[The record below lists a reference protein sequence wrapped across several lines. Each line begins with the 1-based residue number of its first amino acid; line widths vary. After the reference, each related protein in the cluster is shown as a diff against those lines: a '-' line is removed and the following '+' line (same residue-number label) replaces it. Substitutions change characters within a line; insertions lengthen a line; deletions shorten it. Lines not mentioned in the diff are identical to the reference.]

1 MLKRASFVEV
11 NTHSLRHN
19 FNAVKNIVPK
29 DACVMAV
36 VKANAYG
43 AGALKASEIF
53 LQEGANYLGVA
64 TLDEA
69 LELRSHFS
77 QTPILIL
84 GYSPNANASMLIDND
99 LSAMVFSLEQAEIFS
114 QMALKAK
121 KRLKV
126 HLKIDT
132 GMHRLGLE
140 PNFKSIETIKKIRA
154 LKGLEVE
161 GIFTHLS
168 NADANIKTHA
178 KNQMK
183 AFNAF
188 LEQLLD
194 QKIEFQYRHA
204 YNSAGILSLC
214 NGNENR
220 LLNLYRPGIM
230 LYGFYPSNEMKESSQ
245 TILKNVISLK
255 ARIVQIKRV
264 KKGEFIGYGEHFYT
278 NEETLVG
285 VLALGYADGLV
296 RALGNRIQVAI
307 NNQLA
312 PLIGKVCM
320 DQCFVKLNNIE
331 AKEGDEVILFGDKS
345 TKANDASEIA
355 TLLNTIP
362 YEVISTLSK
371 RLERVYVW
379 NKIM

>member
-11 NTHSLRHN
+11 NTASLRHN
-19 FNAVKNIVPK
+19 FSAVKSIVPK
-29 DACVMAV
+29 DAHIMAV

-43 AGALKASEIF
+43 AGAIKASEIF

-77 QTPILIL
+77 KTPILVL

-99 LSAMVFSLEQAEIFS
+99 LSAMIFSLEQAEVFS
-114 QMALKAK
+114 QMALKSQ
-121 KRLKV
+121 KRLKI

-140 PNFKSIETIKKIRA
+140 PNFKSIEIIKKIRA
-154 LKGLEVE
+154 LKGLEIE

-168 NADANIKTHA
+168 NADAKIKTHA

-220 LLNLYRPGIM
+220 FLNLYRPGIM
-230 LYGFYPSNEMKESSQ
+230 LYGFYPSNGMKETCP

-255 ARIVQIKRV
+255 AQIVQIRSV

-285 VLALGYADGLV
+285 TLALGYADGLV
-296 RALGNRIQVAI
+296 RDLGNRIQVAI

-345 TKANDASEIA
+345 AKANDASEIA
-355 TLLNTIP
+355 VLLNTIP
-362 YEVISTLSK
+362 YETISTLSK
-371 RLERVYVW
+371 RLERVY
-379 NKIM
+379 I

>member
-11 NTHSLRHN
+11 NTASLRHN
-19 FNAVKNIVPK
+19 FSAVKSIVPK
-29 DACVMAV
+29 DAHIMAV

-43 AGALKASEIF
+43 AGAIKASEIF
-53 LQEGANYLGVA
+53 LQEGAHYLGVA

-69 LELRSHFS
+69 LELRSHFPK
-77 QTPILIL
+77 TPILIL
-84 GYSPNANASMLIDND
+84 GYSPNSNASMLIDND
-99 LSAMVFSLEQAEIFS
+99 LSTMIFSLEQAEVFS
-114 QMALKAK
+114 QMALKSQ
-121 KRLKV
+121 KRLKI

-140 PNFKSIETIKKIRA
+140 PNFKSIEIIKKICA

-168 NADANIKTHA
+168 NADTKIKTHA

-220 LLNLYRPGIM
+220 FLNLYRPGIM
-230 LYGFYPSNEMKESSQ
+230 LYGFYPSNGMKESCP

-255 ARIVQIKRV
+255 AQIVQIRSV

-285 VLALGYADGLV
+285 VLALGYADGLM

-320 DQCFVKLNNIE
+320 DQCFVKLNNIN

-345 TKANDASEIA
+345 AKANDASEIA
-355 TLLNTIP
+355 ALLNTIP
-362 YEVISTLSK
+362 YETISTLSK
-371 RLERVYVW
+371 RLERVY
-379 NKIM
+379 I

>member
-11 NTHSLRHN
+11 NTASLRHN
-19 FNAVKNIVPK
+19 FSAVKNIVPK
-29 DACVMAV
+29 DAHIMAV

-43 AGALKASEIF
+43 AGAIKASEIF

-77 QTPILIL
+77 KTPILIL
-84 GYSPNANASMLIDND
+84 GYSPNSNASMLIDND
-99 LSAMVFSLEQAEIFS
+99 LSAMVFSLEQAEVFS
-114 QMALKAK
+114 QMALKSQ

-140 PNFKSIETIKKIRA
+140 PNFKSIEIIKKIRA

-168 NADANIKTHA
+168 NADAKIKTHA

-188 LEQLLD
+188 LEQLLE

-220 LLNLYRPGIM
+220 FLNLYRPGIM
-230 LYGFYPSNEMKESSQ
+230 LYGFYPSNEVKQSCP

-255 ARIVQIKRV
+255 AQIVQIRSV

-285 VLALGYADGLV
+285 VLALGYADGLM
-296 RALGNRIQVAI
+296 RTLGNRIQVAI

-320 DQCFVKLNNIE
+320 DQCFVKLNNIQ

-355 TLLNTIP
+355 ILLNTIP
-362 YEVISTLSK
+362 YETISTLSK
-371 RLERVYVW
+371 RLERVY
-379 NKIM
+379 I

>member
-11 NTHSLRHN
+11 NTASLRHN
-19 FNAVKNIVPK
+19 FSAVKSIVPK
-29 DACVMAV
+29 DAHIMAV

-43 AGALKASEIF
+43 AGAIKASEIF

-77 QTPILIL
+77 KTPILIL
-84 GYSPNANASMLIDND
+84 GYSPNSNASMLIDND
-99 LSAMVFSLEQAEIFS
+99 LSAMIFSLEQAEVFS
-114 QMALKAK
+114 QMALKSQ
-121 KRLKV
+121 KRLKI

-140 PNFKSIETIKKIRA
+140 PNFKSIEIIKKIRA
-154 LKGLEVE
+154 LKGLEME

-168 NADANIKTHA
+168 NADARIKTHA

-230 LYGFYPSNEMKESSQ
+230 LYGFYPSNGMKETCP

-255 ARIVQIKRV
+255 AQIVQIRSV

-285 VLALGYADGLV
+285 VLALGYADGLIRV
-296 RALGNRIQVAI
+296 LGNRIQVAI

-320 DQCFVKLNNIE
+320 DQCFVKLNNIQ

-355 TLLNTIP
+355 ALLNTIP
-362 YEVISTLSK
+362 YETISTLSK
-371 RLERVYVW
+371 RLERIY
-379 NKIM
+379 I

>member
-11 NTHSLRHN
+11 NTASLRHN
-19 FNAVKNIVPK
+19 FSAVKSIVPK

-69 LELRSHFS
+69 LELRSHFPK
-77 QTPILIL
+77 TPILIL
-84 GYSPNANASMLIDND
+84 GYSPNSNASMLINND
-99 LSAMVFSLEQAEIFS
+99 LSAMVFSLEQAEVFS

-121 KRLKV
+121 KRLKI

-140 PNFKSIETIKKIRA
+140 PNFKSIEIIKKIRA
-154 LKGLEVE
+154 LKGLEIE

-220 LLNLYRPGIM
+220 FLNLYRPGIM

-255 ARIVQIKRV
+255 ARIVQIRSV
-264 KKGEFIGYGEHFYT
+264 KKGELIGYGEHFYT

-285 VLALGYADGLV
+285 VLALGYADGLA

-320 DQCFVKLNNIE
+320 DQCFVKLNGIE

-345 TKANDASEIA
+345 AKANDASEIA
-355 TLLNTIP
+355 ALLNTIA
-362 YEVISTLSK
+362 YETISTLSK
-371 RLERVYVW
+371 RLERVYV
-379 NKIM
+379 

>member
-11 NTHSLRHN
+11 NTASLRHN
-19 FNAVKNIVPK
+19 FSAVKSIVPK

-43 AGALKASEIF
+43 VGAIKASEIF

-77 QTPILIL
+77 KTPILIL
-84 GYSPNANASMLIDND
+84 GYSPNSNASMLIDND
-99 LSAMVFSLEQAEIFS
+99 LSAMIFSLEQAEVFS
-114 QMALKAK
+114 QMALKSQ
-121 KRLKV
+121 KRLKI

-140 PNFKSIETIKKIRA
+140 PNFKSIEIIKKICA
-154 LKGLEVE
+154 LKGLEIE

-168 NADANIKTHA
+168 NADAKIKTHA

-230 LYGFYPSNEMKESSQ
+230 LYGFYPSNGMKETCP

-255 ARIVQIKRV
+255 AQIVQIRSV

-285 VLALGYADGLV
+285 VLALGYADGLM

-320 DQCFVKLNNIE
+320 DQCFVKLNNIQ

-355 TLLNTIP
+355 MLLNTIA
-362 YEVISTLSK
+362 YETISTLSK
-371 RLERVYVW
+371 RLERVY
-379 NKIM
+379 I

>member
-11 NTHSLRHN
+11 NTASLRHN
-19 FNAVKNIVPK
+19 FSAVKSIVPK
-29 DACVMAV
+29 DAHIMAV

-43 AGALKASEIF
+43 AGAIKASEIF

-77 QTPILIL
+77 KTPILIL
-84 GYSPNANASMLIDND
+84 GYSPNSNASMLIDND
-99 LSAMVFSLEQAEIFS
+99 LSAMIFSLEQAEVFS
-114 QMALKAK
+114 QMALKSQ

-140 PNFKSIETIKKIRA
+140 PNFKSIEIIKKIRA

-188 LEQLLD
+188 LEQLLN

-220 LLNLYRPGIM
+220 FLNLYRPGIM
-230 LYGFYPSNEMKESSQ
+230 LYGFYPSNGMKETCP

-255 ARIVQIKRV
+255 AQIVQIRSV

-285 VLALGYADGLV
+285 VLALGYADGLM

-307 NNQLA
+307 NSQLA

-320 DQCFVKLNNIE
+320 DQCFVKLNNIQ

-345 TKANDASEIA
+345 AKANDASEIA
-355 TLLNTIP
+355 ALLNTIP
-362 YEVISTLSK
+362 YETISTLSK
-371 RLERVYVW
+371 RLERVY
-379 NKIM
+379 I

>member
-11 NTHSLRHN
+11 NTASLRHN
-19 FNAVKNIVPK
+19 FGAVKRIVPK
-29 DACVMAV
+29 DAHIMAV

-43 AGALKASEIF
+43 AGAIKASEIF

-77 QTPILIL
+77 KTPILIL

-99 LSAMVFSLEQAEIFS
+99 LSAMIFSLEQAEVFS
-114 QMALKAK
+114 QMALKSQ
-121 KRLKV
+121 KRLKI

-140 PNFKSIETIKKIRA
+140 PNFKSIEIIKKIRA
-154 LKGLEVE
+154 LKGLEIE

-168 NADANIKTHA
+168 NADAKIKTHA

-220 LLNLYRPGIM
+220 FLNLYRPGIM
-230 LYGFYPSNEMKESSQ
+230 LYGFYPSNGMKETCP

-255 ARIVQIKRV
+255 AQIVQIRSV

-285 VLALGYADGLV
+285 VLALGYADGLM

-345 TKANDASEIA
+345 AKANDASEIA
-355 TLLNTIP
+355 ALLNTIP
-362 YEVISTLSK
+362 YETISTLSK
-371 RLERVYVW
+371 RLERVY
-379 NKIM
+379 I

>member
-11 NTHSLRHN
+11 NSASLRHN
-19 FNAVKNIVPK
+19 FSAVKSIVPK
-29 DACVMAV
+29 DAYIMAV

-43 AGALKASEIF
+43 AGAIKASEIF

-77 QTPILIL
+77 KTPILIL

-99 LSAMVFSLEQAEIFS
+99 LSAMIFSLEQAEVFS
-114 QMALKAK
+114 QMALKSQ
-121 KRLKV
+121 KRLKI

-140 PNFKSIETIKKIRA
+140 PNFKSIEIIKKIRA

-168 NADANIKTHA
+168 NADAKIKTHA

-230 LYGFYPSNEMKESSQ
+230 LYGFYPSNGMKETCP

-255 ARIVQIKRV
+255 AQIVQIRSV

-285 VLALGYADGLV
+285 VLALGYADGLM

-320 DQCFVKLNNIE
+320 DQCFVKLNNIQ

-345 TKANDASEIA
+345 AKANDASEIA
-355 TLLNTIP
+355 ALLNTIP
-362 YEVISTLSK
+362 YETISTLSK
-371 RLERVYVW
+371 RLERVY
-379 NKIM
+379 I

>member
-11 NTHSLRHN
+11 DTASLRHN
-19 FNAVKNIVPK
+19 FSAVKSIVPK
-29 DACVMAV
+29 DAHIMAV

-43 AGALKASEIF
+43 AGAIKASEIF
-53 LQEGANYLGVA
+53 LQEGAHYLGVA

-77 QTPILIL
+77 KTPILIL
-84 GYSPNANASMLIDND
+84 GYSPNSNASMLIDND
-99 LSAMVFSLEQAEIFS
+99 LSAMIFSLEQAEVFS
-114 QMALKAK
+114 QMALKSQ
-121 KRLKV
+121 KRLKI

-140 PNFKSIETIKKIRA
+140 PNFKSIEIIKKIRA

-168 NADANIKTHA
+168 NADAKIKTHA

-188 LEQLLD
+188 LEQLLN

-220 LLNLYRPGIM
+220 FLNLYRPGIM
-230 LYGFYPSNEMKESSQ
+230 LYGFYPSNGMKETCP

-255 ARIVQIKRV
+255 AQIVQIRSV

-285 VLALGYADGLV
+285 VLALGYADGLM

-320 DQCFVKLNNIE
+320 DQCFVKLNNIQ
-331 AKEGDEVILFGDKS
+331 AKEGDEIILFGDKS

-355 TLLNTIP
+355 ALLNTIP
-362 YEVISTLSK
+362 YETISTLSK
-371 RLERVYVW
+371 RLERVY
-379 NKIM
+379 I

>member
-11 NTHSLRHN
+11 NTASLRHN
-19 FNAVKNIVPK
+19 FSAVKSIVPK
-29 DACVMAV
+29 DAHIMAV

-43 AGALKASEIF
+43 AGAIKASEIF

-77 QTPILIL
+77 KTPILIL

-99 LSAMVFSLEQAEIFS
+99 LSAMVFSLEQAEVFS
-114 QMALKAK
+114 QMALKSQ

-168 NADANIKTHA
+168 NADAKIKTHA

-188 LEQLLD
+188 LEQLLN

-220 LLNLYRPGIM
+220 FLNLYRPGIM
-230 LYGFYPSNEMKESSQ
+230 LYGFYPSNGMKETCP
-245 TILKNVISLK
+245 TILKNVVSLK
-255 ARIVQIKRV
+255 ARIVQIRSV

-285 VLALGYADGLV
+285 VLALGYADGLM

-320 DQCFVKLNNIE
+320 DQCFVKLNNIQ

-355 TLLNTIP
+355 ALLNTIP
-362 YEVISTLSK
+362 YETISTLSK
-371 RLERVYVW
+371 RLERVY
-379 NKIM
+379 I

>member
-77 QTPILIL
+77 KTPILIL
-84 GYSPNANASMLIDND
+84 GYSPNTNASMLIDND
-99 LSAMVFSLEQAEIFS
+99 LSVMVFSLEQAEIFS
-114 QMALKAK
+114 QMALKSK

-140 PNFKSIETIKKIRA
+140 PTFKSIETIKKIRA

-183 AFNAF
+183 VFNAF
-188 LEQLLD
+188 LEQLLN

-220 LLNLYRPGIM
+220 FLNLYRPGIM

-264 KKGEFIGYGEHFYT
+264 KKGELIGYGKHFYT

-345 TKANDASEIA
+345 AKANDANEIA

-362 YEVISTLSK
+362 YETISTLSK
-371 RLERVYVW
+371 RLERVYV
-379 NKIM
+379 

>member
-11 NTHSLRHN
+11 DSASLRHN
-19 FNAVKNIVPK
+19 FSAVKSIVPK
-29 DACVMAV
+29 DAHIMAV

-43 AGALKASEIF
+43 SGAIKASEIF

-64 TLDEA
+64 ALDEA

-77 QTPILIL
+77 KTPILIL

-140 PNFKSIETIKKIRA
+140 PNFKSIETIKKIRT
-154 LKGLEVE
+154 LKGLEIE

-168 NADANIKTHA
+168 NADAKIKTHA

-230 LYGFYPSNEMKESSQ
+230 LYGFYPSNEMKESCP

-255 ARIVQIKRV
+255 AQIVQIRSV

-285 VLALGYADGLV
+285 VLALGYADGLM

-320 DQCFVKLNNIE
+320 DQCFVKLNDIQ

-345 TKANDASEIA
+345 AKANDASEIA
-355 TLLNTIP
+355 VLLNTIP
-362 YEVISTLSK
+362 YETISTLSK
-371 RLERVYVW
+371 RLERVY
-379 NKIM
+379 I

>member
-11 NTHSLRHN
+11 NSASLRHN
-19 FNAVKNIVPK
+19 FSAVKSIVPK
-29 DACVMAV
+29 DAHIMAV

-43 AGALKASEIF
+43 AGAIKASEIF

-77 QTPILIL
+77 KTPILIL

-99 LSAMVFSLEQAEIFS
+99 LSTMIFSLEQAEVFS
-114 QMALKAK
+114 QMALKSQ
-121 KRLKV
+121 KRLKI

-140 PNFKSIETIKKIRA
+140 PNFKSIEIIKKIRT

-168 NADANIKTHA
+168 NADAKIKTHA

-188 LEQLLD
+188 LEQLFN

-220 LLNLYRPGIM
+220 FLNLYRPGIM
-230 LYGFYPSNEMKESSQ
+230 LYGFYPSNGMKETCP

-255 ARIVQIKRV
+255 AQIVQIRSV

-285 VLALGYADGLV
+285 VLALGYADGLM

-320 DQCFVKLNNIE
+320 DQCFIKLNNIQ

-345 TKANDASEIA
+345 AKANDASEIA
-355 TLLNTIP
+355 ALLNTIP
-362 YEVISTLSK
+362 YETISTLSK
-371 RLERVYVW
+371 RLERVY
-379 NKIM
+379 I

>member
-11 NTHSLRHN
+11 NSASLRHN
-19 FNAVKNIVPK
+19 FSTVKSIVPK
-29 DACVMAV
+29 DAHIMAV

-43 AGALKASEIF
+43 VGAIKASEIF

-84 GYSPNANASMLIDND
+84 GYSPNSNASMLIDND
-99 LSAMVFSLEQAEIFS
+99 LSAMVFSFEQAEVFS
-114 QMALKAK
+114 QMALKSQ

-140 PNFKSIETIKKIRA
+140 PNFKSIEIIKKIRA
-154 LKGLEVE
+154 LKGLEIE

-168 NADANIKTHA
+168 NADAKIKTHA

-230 LYGFYPSNEMKESSQ
+230 LYGFYPSNEMKESCP

-255 ARIVQIKRV
+255 AQIVQIRSV

-285 VLALGYADGLV
+285 VLALGYADGLA

-320 DQCFVKLNNIE
+320 DQCFVKLNNIQ

-345 TKANDASEIA
+345 AKANDASEIA
-355 TLLNTIP
+355 MLLNTIP
-362 YEVISTLSK
+362 YETISTLSK
-371 RLERVYVW
+371 RLERVY
-379 NKIM
+379 I

>member
-11 NTHSLRHN
+11 DSASLRHN
-19 FNAVKNIVPK
+19 FSAVKSIVPK
-29 DACVMAV
+29 DAHIMAV

-43 AGALKASEIF
+43 AGAIKASEIF

-77 QTPILIL
+77 KTPILIL
-84 GYSPNANASMLIDND
+84 GYSPNSNASMLIDND
-99 LSAMVFSLEQAEIFS
+99 LSAMIFSLEQAEVFS
-114 QMALKAK
+114 QMALKSQ
-121 KRLKV
+121 KRLKI

-140 PNFKSIETIKKIRA
+140 PNFKSIEIIKKICA

-168 NADANIKTHA
+168 NADAKIKTHA

-220 LLNLYRPGIM
+220 FLNLYRPGIM
-230 LYGFYPSNEMKESSQ
+230 LYGFYPSNGMEETCP

-255 ARIVQIKRV
+255 AQIVQIRSV

-285 VLALGYADGLV
+285 VLALGYADGLM

-320 DQCFVKLNNIE
+320 DQCFVKLNNIQ

-345 TKANDASEIA
+345 AKANDASEIA
-355 TLLNTIP
+355 ALLNTIP
-362 YEVISTLSK
+362 YETISTLSK
-371 RLERVYVW
+371 RLERVY
-379 NKIM
+379 I

>member
-11 NTHSLRHN
+11 NSASLRHN
-19 FNAVKNIVPK
+19 FSAVKSIVPK
-29 DACVMAV
+29 DAHIMAV

-43 AGALKASEIF
+43 AGAIKASEIF

-77 QTPILIL
+77 KTPILIL
-84 GYSPNANASMLIDND
+84 GYSPNSNASMLIDND
-99 LSAMVFSLEQAEIFS
+99 LSTMIFSLEQAEVFS
-114 QMALKAK
+114 QMALKSQ
-121 KRLKV
+121 KRLKI

-140 PNFKSIETIKKIRA
+140 PNFKSIEIIKKIRA
-154 LKGLEVE
+154 LKGLEIE

-168 NADANIKTHA
+168 NADAKIKTHA

-230 LYGFYPSNEMKESSQ
+230 LYGFYPSNGMKETCP

-255 ARIVQIKRV
+255 AQIVQIRSV

-285 VLALGYADGLV
+285 VLALGYADGLM

-320 DQCFVKLNNIE
+320 DQCFVKLNNIQ

-345 TKANDASEIA
+345 AKANDASEIA
-355 TLLNTIP
+355 VLLNTIP
-362 YEVISTLSK
+362 YETISTLSK
-371 RLERVYVW
+371 RLERVY
-379 NKIM
+379 I

>member
-11 NTHSLRHN
+11 DTASLRHN
-19 FNAVKNIVPK
+19 FSAVKSIVPK
-29 DACVMAV
+29 DAHIMAV

-43 AGALKASEIF
+43 AGAIKASEIF

-64 TLDEA
+64 ALDEA
-69 LELRSHFS
+69 LELRSRFPK
-77 QTPILIL
+77 TPILIL

-99 LSAMVFSLEQAEIFS
+99 LSAMVFSFEQAEVFS
-114 QMALKAK
+114 QMALKSQ

-140 PNFKSIETIKKIRA
+140 PNFKSIEIIKKIRA

-168 NADANIKTHA
+168 NADAKIKTHA

-230 LYGFYPSNEMKESSQ
+230 LYGFYPSNGMKESCP

-255 ARIVQIKRV
+255 ARIVQIRSV

-285 VLALGYADGLV
+285 VLALGYADGLM

-320 DQCFVKLNNIE
+320 DQCFVKLNNIQ

-345 TKANDASEIA
+345 AKANDASEIA
-355 TLLNTIP
+355 ALLNTIA
-362 YEVISTLSK
+362 YETISTLSK
-371 RLERVYVW
+371 RLERVY
-379 NKIM
+379 I

>member
-99 LSAMVFSLEQAEIFS
+99 LSAMVFSLEQAEVFS
-114 QMALKAK
+114 QMALKSQ
-121 KRLKV
+121 KRLKI

-140 PNFKSIETIKKIRA
+140 PTFKSIETIKKIRA

-168 NADANIKTHA
+168 NADAKIKTHA

-188 LEQLLD
+188 LEQLLN
-194 QKIEFQYRHA
+194 QKIEFKYRHA

-214 NGNENR
+214 DGNENR

-245 TILKNVISLK
+245 AILKNVISLK
-255 ARIVQIKRV
+255 ARIVQIRSV

-320 DQCFVKLNNIE
+320 DQCFVKLNDIE

-345 TKANDASEIA
+345 AKANDASEIA

-362 YEVISTLSK
+362 YETISTLSK
-371 RLERVYVW
+371 RLERVYV
-379 NKIM
+379 

>member
-11 NTHSLRHN
+11 NSASLRHN
-19 FNAVKNIVPK
+19 FGAVKRIVPK
-29 DACVMAV
+29 DAHIMAV

-43 AGALKASEIF
+43 AGAIKASEIF

-77 QTPILIL
+77 KTPILIL

-99 LSAMVFSLEQAEIFS
+99 LSAMIFSLEQAEVFS
-114 QMALKAK
+114 QMALKSQ
-121 KRLKV
+121 KRLKI

-140 PNFKSIETIKKIRA
+140 PNFKSIEIIKKIRA

-168 NADANIKTHA
+168 NADAKIKTHA

-188 LEQLLD
+188 LEQLLN

-220 LLNLYRPGIM
+220 FLNLYRPGIM
-230 LYGFYPSNEMKESSQ
+230 LYGFYPSNGMKETCP

-255 ARIVQIKRV
+255 AQIVQIRSV

-285 VLALGYADGLV
+285 VLALGYADGLM

-320 DQCFVKLNNIE
+320 DQCFVKLNNIQ

-345 TKANDASEIA
+345 AKANDASEIA
-355 TLLNTIP
+355 ALLNTIP
-362 YEVISTLSK
+362 YETISTLSK
-371 RLERVYVW
+371 RLERVY
-379 NKIM
+379 I

>member
-11 NTHSLRHN
+11 NTASLRHN

-84 GYSPNANASMLIDND
+84 GYSPNTNASMLVDND
-99 LSAMVFSLEQAEIFS
+99 LSAMVFSLEQAEVFS
-114 QMALKAK
+114 QVALKSQ

-140 PNFKSIETIKKIRA
+140 PTFKSIETIKKIRA

-220 LLNLYRPGIM
+220 FLNLYRPGIM

-264 KKGEFIGYGEHFYT
+264 KKGELIGYGKHFYT

-320 DQCFVKLNNIE
+320 DQCFVKLNGIE

-345 TKANDASEIA
+345 AKANDASEIA

-371 RLERVYVW
+371 RLERVYV
-379 NKIM
+379 

>member
-11 NTHSLRHN
+11 NTASLRHN
-19 FNAVKNIVPK
+19 FSAVKSIVPK
-29 DACVMAV
+29 DAHIMAV

-43 AGALKASEIF
+43 AGAIKASEIF

-64 TLDEA
+64 ALDEA

-77 QTPILIL
+77 KTPILIL

-99 LSAMVFSLEQAEIFS
+99 LSAMVFSLEQAEVFS
-114 QMALKAK
+114 QMALKSQ

-168 NADANIKTHA
+168 NADAKIKTHA

-230 LYGFYPSNEMKESSQ
+230 LYGFYPSNEMKESCP

-255 ARIVQIKRV
+255 AQIVQIRSV

-285 VLALGYADGLV
+285 VLALGYADGLM
-296 RALGNRIQVAI
+296 RALGNRIQVVI

-320 DQCFVKLNNIE
+320 DQCFVKLNDIQ

-345 TKANDASEIA
+345 ARANDASEIA
-355 TLLNTIP
+355 ILLNTIA
-362 YEVISTLSK
+362 YETISTLSK
-371 RLERVYVW
+371 RLERVY
-379 NKIM
+379 I

>member
-11 NTHSLRHN
+11 NTASLRHN
-19 FNAVKNIVPK
+19 FDAVKNIVPK

-43 AGALKASEIF
+43 AGAIKASEIF

-77 QTPILIL
+77 KTPILIL
-84 GYSPNANASMLIDND
+84 GYSPNTNASMLIDND
-99 LSAMVFSLEQAEIFS
+99 LSAMVFSLEQAEVFS
-114 QMALKAK
+114 QMALKSQ
-121 KRLKV
+121 KRLKI

-140 PNFKSIETIKKIRA
+140 PTFKSIETIKKIRT

-188 LEQLLD
+188 LEQLLN
-194 QKIEFQYRHA
+194 QKIEFKYRHA

-320 DQCFVKLNNIE
+320 DQCFVKLNGIE

-345 TKANDASEIA
+345 AKANDASEIA

-362 YEVISTLSK
+362 YETISTLSK
-371 RLERVYVW
+371 RLERVYV
-379 NKIM
+379 

>member
-11 NTHSLRHN
+11 NTASLRHN
-19 FNAVKNIVPK
+19 FSAVKSIVPK
-29 DACVMAV
+29 DAHIMAV

-43 AGALKASEIF
+43 AGAIKASEIF

-77 QTPILIL
+77 KTPILIL
-84 GYSPNANASMLIDND
+84 GYSPNSNASMLIDND
-99 LSAMVFSLEQAEIFS
+99 LSAMIFSLEQAEVFS
-114 QMALKAK
+114 QMALKSQ
-121 KRLKV
+121 KRLKI

-140 PNFKSIETIKKIRA
+140 PNFKSIEIIKKIRA

-220 LLNLYRPGIM
+220 FLNLYRPGIM
-230 LYGFYPSNEMKESSQ
+230 LYGFYPSNGMKETCP

-255 ARIVQIKRV
+255 AQIVQIRSV

-285 VLALGYADGLV
+285 VLALGYADGLM

-320 DQCFVKLNNIE
+320 DQCFVKLNNIQ

-345 TKANDASEIA
+345 AKANDASEIA
-355 TLLNTIP
+355 ALLNTIP
-362 YEVISTLSK
+362 YETISTLSK
-371 RLERVYVW
+371 RLERVY
-379 NKIM
+379 I

>member
-11 NTHSLRHN
+11 DTASLRHN
-19 FNAVKNIVPK
+19 FSAVKSIVPK
-29 DACVMAV
+29 DAHIMAV

-43 AGALKASEIF
+43 AGAIKASEIF

-77 QTPILIL
+77 KTPILIL
-84 GYSPNANASMLIDND
+84 GYSPNSNASMLIDND
-99 LSAMVFSLEQAEIFS
+99 LSAMIFSLEQAEVFS
-114 QMALKAK
+114 QMALKSQ
-121 KRLKV
+121 KRLKI

-140 PNFKSIETIKKIRA
+140 PNFKSIEIIKKIRA

-161 GIFTHLS
+161 GIFTHLG
-168 NADANIKTHA
+168 NADSNIKTHA

-220 LLNLYRPGIM
+220 FLNLYRPGIM
-230 LYGFYPSNEMKESSQ
+230 LYGFYPSNGMKESCP

-255 ARIVQIKRV
+255 AQIVQIRSV

-285 VLALGYADGLV
+285 VLALGYADGLM

-312 PLIGKVCM
+312 PIIGKVCM
-320 DQCFVKLNNIE
+320 DQCFVKLNNIQ

-345 TKANDASEIA
+345 AKANDASEIA
-355 TLLNTIP
+355 ALLNTIP
-362 YEVISTLSK
+362 YETISTLSK
-371 RLERVYVW
+371 RLERVY
-379 NKIM
+379 I

>member
-11 NTHSLRHN
+11 DTASLRHN
-19 FNAVKNIVPK
+19 FSAVKSIVPK
-29 DACVMAV
+29 DAHIMAV

-43 AGALKASEIF
+43 TGAIKASEIF

-69 LELRSHFS
+69 LELRSRFS
-77 QTPILIL
+77 KTPILIL

-99 LSAMVFSLEQAEIFS
+99 LSAMIFSLEQAEVFS
-114 QMALKAK
+114 QMALKSQ
-121 KRLKV
+121 KRLKI

-140 PNFKSIETIKKIRA
+140 PNFKSIEIIKKIRT

-168 NADANIKTHA
+168 NADAKIKTHA

-183 AFNAF
+183 TFNAF

-220 LLNLYRPGIM
+220 FLNLYRPGIM
-230 LYGFYPSNEMKESSQ
+230 LYGFYPSNGMKETCP

-255 ARIVQIKRV
+255 AQIVQIRSV

-285 VLALGYADGLV
+285 VLALGYADGLM

-320 DQCFVKLNNIE
+320 DQCFVKLNNIQ
-331 AKEGDEVILFGDKS
+331 AKEGDEAILFGDKS
-345 TKANDASEIA
+345 AKANDASEIA
-355 TLLNTIP
+355 MLLNTIP
-362 YEVISTLSK
+362 YETISTLSK
-371 RLERVYVW
+371 RLERVY
-379 NKIM
+379 I

>member
-11 NTHSLRHN
+11 NSASLRHN
-19 FNAVKNIVPK
+19 FRAVKSIVPK
-29 DACVMAV
+29 DAHIMAV

-43 AGALKASEIF
+43 AGAIKASEIF

-77 QTPILIL
+77 KTPILIL

-99 LSAMVFSLEQAEIFS
+99 LSAMIFSLEQAEVFS
-114 QMALKAK
+114 QMALKSQ
-121 KRLKV
+121 KRLKI

-140 PNFKSIETIKKIRA
+140 PNFKSIEIIKKICA

-168 NADANIKTHA
+168 NADARIKTHA

-204 YNSAGILSLC
+204 YNSAGIFSLC

-230 LYGFYPSNEMKESSQ
+230 LYGFYPSNGMKETCP
-245 TILKNVISLK
+245 TILKNAISLK
-255 ARIVQIKRV
+255 AQIVQIRSV

-285 VLALGYADGLV
+285 VLALGYADGLM

-320 DQCFVKLNNIE
+320 DQCFVKLNNIQ

-345 TKANDASEIA
+345 AKANDASEIA

-362 YEVISTLSK
+362 YETISTLSK
-371 RLERVYVW
+371 RLERVY
-379 NKIM
+379 I

>member
-11 NTHSLRHN
+11 NSTSLRHN
-19 FNAVKNIVPK
+19 FSAVKSIVPK
-29 DACVMAV
+29 DAHIMAV

-43 AGALKASEIF
+43 AGAIKASEIF
-53 LQEGANYLGVA
+53 LQEGAHYLGVA

-77 QTPILIL
+77 KTPILIL
-84 GYSPNANASMLIDND
+84 GYSPNSNASMLIDND
-99 LSAMVFSLEQAEIFS
+99 LSAMIFSLEQAEVFS
-114 QMALKAK
+114 QMALRSQ
-121 KRLKV
+121 KRLKI

-140 PNFKSIETIKKIRA
+140 PNFKSIEIIKKIRA
-154 LKGLEVE
+154 LKGLEIE

-188 LEQLLD
+188 LEQLLN

-230 LYGFYPSNEMKESSQ
+230 LYGFYPSNGMKE
-245 TILKNVISLK
+245 TCPAILKNVISLK
-255 ARIVQIKRV
+255 AQIVQIRSV

-285 VLALGYADGLV
+285 VLALGYADGLM

-320 DQCFVKLNNIE
+320 DQCFVKLNNIQ

-345 TKANDASEIA
+345 AKANDASEIA
-355 TLLNTIP
+355 ALLNTIP
-362 YEVISTLSK
+362 YETISTLSK
-371 RLERVYVW
+371 RLERVY
-379 NKIM
+379 I

>member
-11 NTHSLRHN
+11 DTSSLRHN
-19 FNAVKNIVPK
+19 FSAVKSIVPK
-29 DACVMAV
+29 DAHIMAV

-43 AGALKASEIF
+43 TGALKASEIF

-64 TLDEA
+64 ALDEA

-84 GYSPNANASMLIDND
+84 GYSPNTNASMLIDND
-99 LSAMVFSLEQAEIFS
+99 LSAMVFSLEQAEVFS
-114 QMALKAK
+114 QVALKSQ
-121 KRLKV
+121 KRLKI

-140 PNFKSIETIKKIRA
+140 PTFKSIETIKKIRA

-194 QKIEFQYRHA
+194 QKIEFKYRHA

-230 LYGFYPSNEMKESSQ
+230 LYGFYPSNEMKESCP

-296 RALGNRIQVAI
+296 RDLGNRIQVAI

-320 DQCFVKLNNIE
+320 DQCFVKLNDIE

-345 TKANDASEIA
+345 AKANDASEIA

-362 YEVISTLSK
+362 YETISTLSK
-371 RLERVYVW
+371 RLERVYV
-379 NKIM
+379 

>member
-11 NTHSLRHN
+11 NSASLRNN
-19 FNAVKNIVPK
+19 FSAVKSIVPK
-29 DACVMAV
+29 DAHIMAV

-43 AGALKASEIF
+43 VGAIKASEIF

-77 QTPILIL
+77 KTPILIL

-99 LSAMVFSLEQAEIFS
+99 LSAMIFSLEQAEVFS
-114 QMALKAK
+114 QMALKSQ

-154 LKGLEVE
+154 LKGLEIE

-230 LYGFYPSNEMKESSQ
+230 LYGFYPSNEMKKSCP

-255 ARIVQIKRV
+255 AQIVQIRSV

-285 VLALGYADGLV
+285 VLALGYADGLM

-320 DQCFVKLNNIE
+320 DQCFVKLNNIQ

-345 TKANDASEIA
+345 ANANDASEIA
-355 TLLNTIP
+355 ALLNTIP
-362 YEVISTLSK
+362 YETISTLSK
-371 RLERVYVW
+371 RLERVY
-379 NKIM
+379 I

>member
-11 NTHSLRHN
+11 DTASLRHN
-19 FNAVKNIVPK
+19 FSAVKSIVPK
-29 DACVMAV
+29 DAHIMAV

-43 AGALKASEIF
+43 VGAIKASEIF

-69 LELRSHFS
+69 LELHSYFS
-77 QTPILIL
+77 KTPILIL
-84 GYSPNANASMLIDND
+84 GYSPNSNASMLIDND

-121 KRLKV
+121 KRLKI

-140 PNFKSIETIKKIRA
+140 PNFKSIEIIKKIRT
-154 LKGLEVE
+154 LKGLEIE

-168 NADANIKTHA
+168 NADAKIKTHA

-220 LLNLYRPGIM
+220 FLNLYRPGIM
-230 LYGFYPSNEMKESSQ
+230 LYGFYPSNEMKESCP

-255 ARIVQIKRV
+255 ARIVQIRSV
-264 KKGEFIGYGEHFYT
+264 KKGEFIGYGKHFYT

-285 VLALGYADGLV
+285 VLALGYADGLM
-296 RALGNRIQVAI
+296 RALGNRIQVVI

-320 DQCFVKLNNIE
+320 DQCFVKLNGIE

-355 TLLNTIP
+355 MLLNTIP
-362 YEVISTLSK
+362 YETISTLSK
-371 RLERVYVW
+371 RLERVY
-379 NKIM
+379 I

>member
-11 NTHSLRHN
+11 NSASLRHN
-19 FNAVKNIVPK
+19 FNAVKSIVPK
-29 DACVMAV
+29 DAHIMAV

-43 AGALKASEIF
+43 AGAIKASEIF
-53 LQEGANYLGVA
+53 LQEGAHYLGVA

-69 LELRSHFS
+69 LELRSYFS
-77 QTPILIL
+77 KTPILIL

-99 LSAMVFSLEQAEIFS
+99 LSAMIFSLEQAEVFS
-114 QMALKAK
+114 QMALKSQ
-121 KRLKV
+121 KRLKI

-168 NADANIKTHA
+168 NADSKIKTHA
-178 KNQMK
+178 KNQME

-220 LLNLYRPGIM
+220 FLNLYRPGIM
-230 LYGFYPSNEMKESSQ
+230 LYGFYPSDGMKETCP

-255 ARIVQIKRV
+255 AQIVQIRSV

-285 VLALGYADGLV
+285 VLALGYADGLM

-320 DQCFVKLNNIE
+320 DQCFVKLNNIQ

-345 TKANDASEIA
+345 AKANDASEIA
-355 TLLNTIP
+355 ALLNTIP
-362 YEVISTLSK
+362 YEIISTLSK
-371 RLERVYVW
+371 RLERVY
-379 NKIM
+379 I

>member
-29 DACVMAV
+29 DAHIMAV

-114 QMALKAK
+114 QVALRSQ
-121 KRLKV
+121 KRLKI

-140 PNFKSIETIKKIRA
+140 PTFKSIETIKKIRA

-230 LYGFYPSNEMKESSQ
+230 LYGFYSSNEMKESSQ

-285 VLALGYADGLV
+285 TLALGYADGLV
-296 RALGNRIQVAI
+296 RDLGNRIQVAI

-320 DQCFVKLNNIE
+320 DQCFVKLNDIE

-345 TKANDASEIA
+345 AKANDASEIA
-355 TLLNTIP
+355 ALLNTIP
-362 YEVISTLSK
+362 YETISTLSK
-371 RLERVYVW
+371 RLERVYV
-379 NKIM
+379 

>member
-11 NTHSLRHN
+11 DTASLRHN
-19 FNAVKNIVPK
+19 FSAVKSIVPK
-29 DACVMAV
+29 DAHIMAV

-43 AGALKASEIF
+43 AGAIKASEIF

-77 QTPILIL
+77 KTPILIL

-99 LSAMVFSLEQAEIFS
+99 LSAMVFSLEQAEVFS
-114 QMALKAK
+114 QMALKSQ

-154 LKGLEVE
+154 LKGLEIE

-168 NADANIKTHA
+168 NADAKIKTHA

-230 LYGFYPSNEMKESSQ
+230 LYGFYPSNEMKESCP

-255 ARIVQIKRV
+255 ARIVQIRSV

-285 VLALGYADGLV
+285 VLALGYADGLM

-320 DQCFVKLNNIE
+320 DQCFVKLNNIQ

-345 TKANDASEIA
+345 AKANDASEIA
-355 TLLNTIP
+355 ALLNTIA
-362 YEVISTLSK
+362 YETISTLSK
-371 RLERVYVW
+371 RLERVY
-379 NKIM
+379 I

>member
-11 NTHSLRHN
+11 NTSSLRHN
-19 FNAVKNIVPK
+19 FSAVKSIVPK
-29 DACVMAV
+29 DAHIMAV

-43 AGALKASEIF
+43 AGAIKASEIF

-77 QTPILIL
+77 KTPILIL

-99 LSAMVFSLEQAEIFS
+99 LSAMIFSLEQAEVFS
-114 QMALKAK
+114 QMALKSQ
-121 KRLKV
+121 KRLKI

-140 PNFKSIETIKKIRA
+140 PNFKSIEIIKKIRA
-154 LKGLEVE
+154 LKGLEIE

-168 NADANIKTHA
+168 NADAKIKTHA

-183 AFNAF
+183 SFNAF

-230 LYGFYPSNEMKESSQ
+230 LYGFYPSNGMKESCP

-255 ARIVQIKRV
+255 AQIVQIRSV

-285 VLALGYADGLV
+285 VLALGYADGLM

-320 DQCFVKLNNIE
+320 DQCFVKLNNIQ

-345 TKANDASEIA
+345 AKANDASEIA
-355 TLLNTIP
+355 ALLNTIP
-362 YEVISTLSK
+362 YETISTLSK
-371 RLERVYVW
+371 RLERVY
-379 NKIM
+379 I

>member
-11 NTHSLRHN
+11 NTASLRHN
-19 FNAVKNIVPK
+19 FSTVKSIVPK
-29 DACVMAV
+29 DAHIMAV

-43 AGALKASEIF
+43 AGAIKASEIF

-77 QTPILIL
+77 KTPILIL

-99 LSAMVFSLEQAEIFS
+99 LSAMIFSLEQAEVFS
-114 QMALKAK
+114 QMALKSQ
-121 KRLKV
+121 KRLKI

-140 PNFKSIETIKKIRA
+140 PNFKSIEIIKKIRA

-168 NADANIKTHA
+168 NADAKIKTHA

-188 LEQLLD
+188 LEQLFN

-220 LLNLYRPGIM
+220 FLNLYRPGIM
-230 LYGFYPSNEMKESSQ
+230 LYGFYPSNGMKETCT

-255 ARIVQIKRV
+255 AQIVQIRSV

-285 VLALGYADGLV
+285 VLALGYADGLM
-296 RALGNRIQVAI
+296 RALGNRIQVTI

-345 TKANDASEIA
+345 AKANDASEIA
-355 TLLNTIP
+355 ALLNTIP
-362 YEVISTLSK
+362 YETISTLSK
-371 RLERVYVW
+371 RLERVY
-379 NKIM
+379 I

>member
-11 NTHSLRHN
+11 NSASLRHN
-19 FNAVKNIVPK
+19 FSAVKSIVPK
-29 DACVMAV
+29 DAHIMAV

-43 AGALKASEIF
+43 AGAIKASEIF

-77 QTPILIL
+77 KTPILIL
-84 GYSPNANASMLIDND
+84 GYSPNSNASMLIDND
-99 LSAMVFSLEQAEIFS
+99 LSTMIFSLEQAEVFS
-114 QMALKAK
+114 QMALKSQ

-140 PNFKSIETIKKIRA
+140 PNFKSIEIIKKIRA
-154 LKGLEVE
+154 LKGLEIE

-168 NADANIKTHA
+168 NADAKIKTHA

-188 LEQLLD
+188 LEQLLN

-220 LLNLYRPGIM
+220 FLNLYRPGIM
-230 LYGFYPSNEMKESSQ
+230 LYGFYPSNGMKESCP

-255 ARIVQIKRV
+255 AQIVQIRSV

-285 VLALGYADGLV
+285 VLALGYADGLM

-320 DQCFVKLNNIE
+320 DQCFVKLNNIQ
-331 AKEGDEVILFGDKS
+331 AKEGDEAILFGDKS
-345 TKANDASEIA
+345 AKANDASEIA
-355 TLLNTIP
+355 ALLNTIP
-362 YEVISTLSK
+362 YETISTLSK
-371 RLERVYVW
+371 RLERVY
-379 NKIM
+379 I

>member
-11 NTHSLRHN
+11 NSASLRHN
-19 FNAVKNIVPK
+19 FSAVKSIVPK
-29 DACVMAV
+29 DAHIMAV

-43 AGALKASEIF
+43 AGAIKASEIF

-64 TLDEA
+64 ALDEA
-69 LELRSHFS
+69 LELRSRFP

-84 GYSPNANASMLIDND
+84 GYSPNTNASMLIDND
-99 LSAMVFSLEQAEIFS
+99 LSAMVFSFEQAEVFS
-114 QMALKAK
+114 QMALKSQ

-154 LKGLEVE
+154 LKGLEIE

-168 NADANIKTHA
+168 NADAKIKTHA

-220 LLNLYRPGIM
+220 FLNLYRPGIM
-230 LYGFYPSNEMKESSQ
+230 LYGFYPSNGMKETCP

-255 ARIVQIKRV
+255 AQIVQIRSV

-285 VLALGYADGLV
+285 VLALGYADGLM

-320 DQCFVKLNNIE
+320 DQCFVKLNNIQ
-331 AKEGDEVILFGDKS
+331 AKEGDEAILFGDKS
-345 TKANDASEIA
+345 AKANDASEIA
-355 TLLNTIP
+355 MLLNTIP
-362 YEVISTLSK
+362 YETISTLSK
-371 RLERVYVW
+371 RLERVY
-379 NKIM
+379 I

>member
-11 NTHSLRHN
+11 NSASLRHN
-19 FNAVKNIVPK
+19 FSAVKSIVPK
-29 DACVMAV
+29 DAHIMAV

-43 AGALKASEIF
+43 AGAIKASEIF

-77 QTPILIL
+77 KTPILIL
-84 GYSPNANASMLIDND
+84 GYSPNSNASMLIDND
-99 LSAMVFSLEQAEIFS
+99 LSAMIFSLEQAEVFS
-114 QMALKAK
+114 QMALKSQ
-121 KRLKV
+121 KRLKI

-140 PNFKSIETIKKIRA
+140 PNFKSIEIIKKIRA

-168 NADANIKTHA
+168 NADAKIKTHA

-230 LYGFYPSNEMKESSQ
+230 LYGFYPSNGMKETCP

-255 ARIVQIKRV
+255 AQIVQIRSV

-285 VLALGYADGLV
+285 VLALGYADGLM

-320 DQCFVKLNNIE
+320 DQCFVKLNNIQ
-331 AKEGDEVILFGDKS
+331 AKEGDEVILFGDKNA
-345 TKANDASEIA
+345 KANDASEIA
-355 TLLNTIP
+355 ALLNTIP
-362 YEVISTLSK
+362 YETISTLSK
-371 RLERVYVW
+371 RLERVY
-379 NKIM
+379 I

>member
-11 NTHSLRHN
+11 NSASLRHN
-19 FNAVKNIVPK
+19 FSAVKSIIPK
-29 DACVMAV
+29 DAHIMAV

-43 AGALKASEIF
+43 AGAIKASEIF

-77 QTPILIL
+77 KTPILIL
-84 GYSPNANASMLIDND
+84 GYSPNSNASMLIDND
-99 LSAMVFSLEQAEIFS
+99 LSAMIFSLEQAEVFS
-114 QMALKAK
+114 QMALKSQ
-121 KRLKV
+121 KRLKI

-140 PNFKSIETIKKIRA
+140 PNFKSIEIIKKIRT

-168 NADANIKTHA
+168 NADAKIKTHA

-220 LLNLYRPGIM
+220 FLNLYRPGIM
-230 LYGFYPSNEMKESSQ
+230 LYGFYPSNGMKESCP

-255 ARIVQIKRV
+255 AQIVQIRSV

-285 VLALGYADGLV
+285 VLALGYADGLM

-320 DQCFVKLNNIE
+320 DQCFVKLNNIQ

-345 TKANDASEIA
+345 AKANDASEIA
-355 TLLNTIP
+355 ALLNTIP
-362 YEVISTLSK
+362 YETISTLSK
-371 RLERVYVW
+371 RLERVY
-379 NKIM
+379 I